1 MFNRNLGIRCL
12 AKDHDIEL
20 CMAVN
25 YREGE
30 VDPPHPHPGVVLL
43 RLTNQGGMKPTFQAK
58 TKTKK

>member
-1 MFNRNLGIRCL
+1 MFNKNCL

-25 YREGE
+25 YREDE

-43 RLTNQGGMKPTFQAK
+43 RLTKQDGTKLTFWAK

>member
-30 VDPPHPHPGVVLL
+30 VDPPHPKVD
-43 RLTNQGGMKPTFQAK
+43 K
-58 TKTKK
+58 TRWDETSFSGQDKDQEISQD